1 MPINFVTGLPR
12 AGKTLWT
19 LTYVKALAE
28 KQQRQVY
35 YCNIP
40 GVSIPGWIEFD
51 HPDKWLDLP
60 DGAIIVVDELQ
71 DFWPKG
77 LSGARPPL
85 PILELSKHG
94 KRGFDMFFI
103 TQEPNLVHSTP
114 RDLCAHHYYVVRAW
128 GTHKAMVHKF
138 ERMALHPEKQKSK
151 SEKFPF
157 VYPTAAFSWYKS
169 ADVHNIQR
177 SIPLKLLFIPVGLVL
192 AVLLI
197 WVGVSLFQRT
207 VSGAIKAPSS
217 DPLAALTGGA
227 SRPFSAAP
235 PGSASP
241 PARAP
246 ATVPEYLAGR
256 TPRIPDFPHTAP
268 VYDSVTQPVEAPY
281 PAACV
286 SMGSRCRCYTQQATV
301 MQVASDTCVQIVR
314 HGFFVDW
321 RRPDPPSEKPRVHAD
336 ASRAEQRDQQRV
348 VSVPLP
354 VLPTAPPG
362 SITQADIPVAL
373 GLRNPA
379 LRGTRDGGITIAQ
392 GAR

>member
-19 LTYVKALAE
+19 ITYVKELAE
-28 KQQRQVY
+28 KQGRQVY

-40 GVSIPGWIEFD
+40 GVTIPGWIEID

-60 DGAIIVVDELQ
+60 DGAIVLVDELQ
-71 DFWPKG
+71 DFWPKA
-77 LSGARPPL
+77 LSGSRPPP

-138 ERMALHPEKQKSK
+138 DRMELHPEKRKSK

-157 VYPTAAFSWYKS
+157 IYPKKAFDWYKS

-177 SIPLKLLFIPVGLVL
+177 SIPLKLLFIPLGVVFAGLM
-192 AVLLI
+192 I
-197 WVGVSLFQRT
+197 WLGVSLFQGS
-207 VSGAIKAPSS
+207 VSKAAKSSTAAASS
-217 DPLAALTGGA
+217 DPFAALTGGTARPPSA
-227 SRPFSAAP
+227 SA
-235 PGSASP
+235 PGSAASS
-241 PARAP
+241 ARAP
-246 ATVPEYLAGR
+246 LTAAEYLAAR
-256 TPRIPDFPHTAP
+256 SPRLPDFPHTAP
-268 VYDSVTQPVEAPY
+268 VYDSVTQPTEAPY

-286 SMGSRCRCYTQQATV
+286 SMSGRCKCYTQQGTV
-301 MQVASDTCVQIVR
+301 MHVAAETCALIVR

-321 RRPDPPSEKPRVHAD
+321 RKPESPKTAGRDPGPLAEKKRAVGTLPPAEFPEQQPGLTPAD
-336 ASRAEQRDQQRV
+336 
-348 VSVPLP
+348 VPH
-354 VLPTAPPG
+354 VL
-362 SITQADIPVAL
+362 
-373 GLRNPA
+373 A
-379 LRGTRDGGITIAQ
+379 LRKPSMQAYASANQ
-392 GAR
+392 